1 MPTLTRFA
9 AMLLFGVL
17 SYFIG
22 IRYLQLYEDPPDT
35 LAGSVFL
42 ALVAAFVG
50 WNFVGPRIGRSFL
63 RGFAVV
69 VQGYLATLLLALF
82 LYGFY
87 DAFTKGYAR
96 QYRDLSE
103 AVQGVI
109 GAAIE
114 HLQRMSDIA
123 FLTYLLVVALG
134 IAVVVT
140 IVYRAAEA
148 RRLAR

>member
-22 IRYLQLYEDPPDT
+22 MRYQQLYDNPPDT
-35 LAGSVFL
+35 FAGGVFL
-42 ALVAAFVG
+42 ALVAAFIG
-50 WNFVGPRIGRSFL
+50 WRFVGPRIDRSFL
-63 RGFAVV
+63 RAFTVV

-109 GAAIE
+109 GTAIE
-114 HLQRMSDIA
+114 HLQRMMDVE
-123 FLTYLLVVALG
+123 FLTFLLFVAIG
-134 IAVVVT
+134 VAVVVT
-140 IVYRAAEA
+140 IVYRVAEA

>member
-22 IRYLQLYEDPPDT
+22 MRYLLLYDDPPET
-35 LAGSVFL
+35 LTGGLFL
-42 ALVAAFVG
+42 ALVAGYVG
-50 WNFVGPRIGRSFL
+50 WKFVGPRIGRSFL
-63 RGFAVV
+63 QSFSVV
-69 VQGYLATLLLALF
+69 VQGYVATLLLALF
-82 LYGFY
+82 LFGFY

-114 HLQRMSDIA
+114 HLQRMMDLD
-123 FLTYLLVVALG
+123 FLTFLLIVAAA
-134 IAVVVT
+134 ISVCVT
-140 IVYRAAEA
+140 IVYRVAEA